1 MEEGLLTNNLPR
13 EGLVS
18 TPELSEEEEW
28 DNDAPE
34 LCGTLNKWTNY
45 IHGWQQRFMALK
57 DGTLVYYKSASETD
71 FGCRG
76 AISVGKAVVQS
87 HELDELRFD
96 VSVGDCVW
104 YLRANTVE
112 ERERWVAGLEIGRRE
127 ELGGTK
133 LRRQGSAMSLSSTTY
148 SSHSANSSKV
158 RHQALSEKLAEC
170 ETFKDILCRQI
181 ETLQSYFDAC
191 SSIATSL
198 STESPAPVAAEDVG
212 AATAGPHRPISSE
225 LLLQHGLHAV
235 DFKGEAITFKATTAG
250 ILATL
255 QYCIEL
261 MGQREDQ
268 LKKRLEREQIARRQA
283 EEKCRQLEATRGEK
297 EVVKVGRTGPD
308 YEEGPHSQLGEDEF
322 YDAVE
327 SALDKLE
334 EELEIKEQLKVFH
347 GQKDSGA
354 NGHKLDPEIEHVTVE
369 QLKYAK
375 IAVGTGDG
383 VWELFADDGEM
394 KMYKREEEV
403 DGMVVDPLKALH
415 TVNRVS
421 ARELCHYFFSP
432 EVRTE
437 WEHTIDSMSVLEEIS
452 PSSLIFQQV
461 HKRVWPT
468 AQRDAVFWSH
478 MRQVE
483 VTPSEAEQGVVDSW
497 IVCNKSCEHPAAPL
511 GQGGC
516 LRVDLTVCFLCQT
529 VVRKGGS
536 RANREDLSCRITYC
550 SVVNPGGWAPAT
562 VLRAVY
568 KREYPRFLKRFT
580 QYVIDKTKTRDIL
593 W

>member
-1 MEEGLLTNNLPR
+1 MDEGLLTNNVPR
-13 EGLVS
+13 EGVVS
-18 TPELSEEEEW
+18 TPELSEEDEW
-28 DNDAPE
+28 DSDAPE

-76 AISVGKAVVQS
+76 AISVGKSVVTS

-112 ERERWVAGLEIGRRE
+112 DRERWVTGLEAGKRGE
-127 ELGGTK
+127 LLGGK
-133 LRRQGSAMSLSSTTY
+133 LKKQGSAMSLSSTTY

-158 RHQALSEKLAEC
+158 RHQALAEKLAEC

-198 STESPAPVAAEDVG
+198 PKDQSTGEDV
-212 AATAGPHRPISSE
+212 ISKTTNGHVSAD
-225 LLLQHGLHAV
+225 LLLQQGLHAV
-235 DFKGEAITFKATTAG
+235 DFKGEAITFKATTTG

-261 MGQREDQ
+261 MGQREEQ
-268 LKKRLEREQIARRQA
+268 LKKRVEREQIARRQA
-283 EEKCRQLEATRGEK
+283 EEKLRQMEAARGEK
-297 EVVKVGRTGPD
+297 EVKVVRAGPD

-327 SALDKLE
+327 TALDE
-334 EELEIKEQLKVFH
+334 YGEELEKKDQLKNLVS
-347 GQKDSGA
+347 QKDSSSS
-354 NGHKLDPEIEHVTVE
+354 GHRLDAEIEHHSTE

-375 IAVGTGDG
+375 IPVGAEG

-415 TVNRVS
+415 TVTHVT

-432 EVRTE
+432 AVRTE

-452 PSSLIFQQV
+452 PTSLIFQQV

-478 MRQVE
+478 MRSVS
-483 VTPSEAEQGVVDSW
+483 VSPSEAEQGIVDSW

-536 RANREDLSCRITYC
+536 KNNREDLSCRITYC

-580 QYVIDKTKTRDIL
+580 QYVIDKTKTREIL

>member
-1 MEEGLLTNNLPR
+1 LLDSLLQEIILDITMPKPPPR
-13 EGLVS
+13 
-18 TPELSEEEEW
+18 
-28 DNDAPE
+28 
-34 LCGTLNKWTNY
+34 
-45 IHGWQQRFMALK
+45 
-57 DGTLVYYKSASETD
+57 KSL
-71 FGCRG
+71 FC
-76 AISVGKAVVQS
+76 
-87 HELDELRFD
+87 
-96 VSVGDCVW
+96 
-104 YLRANTVE
+104 
-112 ERERWVAGLEIGRRE
+112 
-127 ELGGTK
+127 
-133 LRRQGSAMSLSSTTY
+133 
-148 SSHSANSSKV
+148 
-158 RHQALSEKLAEC
+158 
-170 ETFKDILCRQI
+170 
-181 ETLQSYFDAC
+181 
-191 SSIATSL
+191 
-198 STESPAPVAAEDVG
+198 PPVANVARSNDKEVHANPKME
-212 AATAGPHRPISSE
+212 AA
-225 LLLQHGLHAV
+225 
-235 DFKGEAITFKATTAG
+235 
-250 ILATL
+250 
-255 QYCIEL
+255 
-261 MGQREDQ
+261 
-268 LKKRLEREQIARRQA
+268 
-283 EEKCRQLEATRGEK
+283 RGEK
-297 EVVKVGRTGPD
+297 EVKVVRAGPD

-327 SALDKLE
+327 TALDE
-334 EELEIKEQLKVFH
+334 YGEELEKKDQLKNLVS
-347 GQKDSGA
+347 QKDSSSS
-354 NGHKLDPEIEHVTVE
+354 GHRLDAEIEHHSTE

-375 IAVGTGDG
+375 IPVGAEG

-415 TVNRVS
+415 TVTHVT

-432 EVRTE
+432 AVRTE

-452 PSSLIFQQV
+452 PTSLIFQQV

-478 MRQVE
+478 MRSVS
-483 VTPSEAEQGVVDSW
+483 VSPSEAEQGIVDSW

-536 RANREDLSCRITYC
+536 KNNREDLSCRITYC

-580 QYVIDKTKTRDIL
+580 QYVIDKTKTREIL

>member
-1 MEEGLLTNNLPR
+1 LSNNVPR

-28 DNDAPE
+28 ESDAPE

-87 HELDELRFD
+87 HQLDELRFD

-104 YLRANTVE
+104 YLRATTVE
-112 ERERWVAGLEIGRRE
+112 DRERWVAGLEAGRRG
-127 ELGGTK
+127 ELVGGK

-148 SSHSANSSKV
+148 SSHSANSTKV

-198 STESPAPVAAEDVG
+198 STEPSPVVG
-212 AATAGPHRPISSE
+212 EGVPSSATAPHRPISTD

-261 MGQREDQ
+261 MGQREEQ

-283 EEKCRQLEATRGEK
+283 EEKCRQLEAVRGEK
-297 EVVKVGRTGPD
+297 EVKVGRAGPD

-334 EELEIKEQLKVFH
+334 EELEMKEQLKVLV
-347 GQKDSGA
+347 GQKDSGG
-354 NGHKLDPEIEHVTVE
+354 NGHRLDPEIEHNTTE

-375 IAVGTGDG
+375 IPVGPGGGGSEG

-415 TVNRVS
+415 TVTNVT

-432 EVRTE
+432 DVRTE

-483 VTPSEAEQGVVDSW
+483 VTPAEAKQGIVDTW

-529 VVRKGGS
+529 VVREGGS
-536 RANREDLSCRITYC
+536 RDRRDDLSCRITYC

-580 QYVIDKTKTRDIL
+580 QYVIDKTRTRDIL

>member
-1 MEEGLLTNNLPR
+1 
-13 EGLVS
+13 
-18 TPELSEEEEW
+18 
-28 DNDAPE
+28 
-34 LCGTLNKWTNY
+34 
-45 IHGWQQRFMALK
+45 
-57 DGTLVYYKSASETD
+57 
-71 FGCRG
+71 
-76 AISVGKAVVQS
+76 
-87 HELDELRFD
+87 
-96 VSVGDCVW
+96 
-104 YLRANTVE
+104 
-112 ERERWVAGLEIGRRE
+112 VAGLEAGKRG
-127 ELGGTK
+127 ELMGGK

-191 SSIATSL
+191 SSIATSVPK
-198 STESPAPVAAEDVG
+198 TQG
-212 AATAGPHRPISSE
+212 AAGLEAAAPHRPVSAD

-235 DFKGEAITFKATTAG
+235 DFKGEAITFKATTTG

-261 MGQREDQ
+261 MGQREEQ

-283 EEKCRQLEATRGEK
+283 EEKVRQLEATRGEK
-297 EVVKVGRTGPD
+297 EVKVGRAGPD

-334 EELEIKEQLKVFH
+334 EELEMKEQLKVLV
-347 GQKDSGA
+347 GQKDMGS
-354 NGHKLDPEIEHVTVE
+354 NGHRLDAEIKHHSTE

-375 IAVGTGDG
+375 IPVGPGGGGEEG

-415 TVNRVS
+415 TVTDVT

-437 WEHTIDSMSVLEEIS
+437 WEHTIDSMSVLEEINS
-452 PSSLIFQQV
+452 SSLIFQQV

-478 MRQVE
+478 MREVE
-483 VTPSEAEQGVVDSW
+483 VTPSEAEQGIVDSW

-536 RANREDLSCRITYC
+536 KNNRADLSCRITYC

-580 QYVIDKTKTRDIL
+580 QYVIDKTKSREIL

>member
-1 MEEGLLTNNLPR
+1 MDEGLLTNNVPR
-13 EGLVS
+13 EGVVS
-18 TPELSEEEEW
+18 TPELSEEDEW
-28 DNDAPE
+28 DSDAPE

-76 AISVGKAVVQS
+76 AISVGKSVVTS

-112 ERERWVAGLEIGRRE
+112 DRERWVTGLEAGKRGE
-127 ELGGTK
+127 LLGGK
-133 LRRQGSAMSLSSTTY
+133 LKKQGSAMSLSSTTY

-158 RHQALSEKLAEC
+158 RHQALAEKLAEC

-198 STESPAPVAAEDVG
+198 PKDQSTGEDV
-212 AATAGPHRPISSE
+212 ISKTTNGHVSAD
-225 LLLQHGLHAV
+225 LLLQQGLHAV
-235 DFKGEAITFKATTAG
+235 DFKGEAITFKATTTG

-261 MGQREDQ
+261 MGQREEQ
-268 LKKRLEREQIARRQA
+268 LKKRVEREQIARRQA
-283 EEKCRQLEATRGEK
+283 EEKLRQMEAARGEK
-297 EVVKVGRTGPD
+297 EVKVVRAGPD

-327 SALDKLE
+327 TTLDE
-334 EELEIKEQLKVFH
+334 YGEELEKNLVS
-347 GQKDSGA
+347 QKDSSSS
-354 NGHKLDPEIEHVTVE
+354 GHRLDAEIEHHSTE

-375 IAVGTGDG
+375 IPVGAEG

-415 TVNRVS
+415 TVTHVT

-432 EVRTE
+432 AVRTE

-452 PSSLIFQQV
+452 PTSLIFQQV

-478 MRQVE
+478 MRSVS
-483 VTPSEAEQGVVDSW
+483 VSPSEAEQGIVDSW

-536 RANREDLSCRITYC
+536 KNNREDLSCRITYC

-580 QYVIDKTKTRDIL
+580 QYVIDKTKTREIL

>member
-1 MEEGLLTNNLPR
+1 LSNNVPR

-28 DNDAPE
+28 ESDAPE

-87 HELDELRFD
+87 HQLDELRFD

-104 YLRANTVE
+104 YLRATTVE
-112 ERERWVAGLEIGRRE
+112 DRERWVAGLEAGRRG
-127 ELGGTK
+127 ELVGGK

-148 SSHSANSSKV
+148 SSHSANSTKV

-198 STESPAPVAAEDVG
+198 STEPSPVVG
-212 AATAGPHRPISSE
+212 EGVPSSATAPHRPISTD

-261 MGQREDQ
+261 MGQREEQ

-283 EEKCRQLEATRGEK
+283 EEKCRQLEAVRGEK
-297 EVVKVGRTGPD
+297 EVKVGRAGPD

-334 EELEIKEQLKVFH
+334 EELEMKEQLKVLV
-347 GQKDSGA
+347 GQKDSGG
-354 NGHKLDPEIEHVTVE
+354 NGHRLDPEIEHNTTE

-375 IAVGTGDG
+375 IPVGPGGGGSEG

-415 TVNRVS
+415 TVTNVT

-432 EVRTE
+432 DVRTE
-437 WEHTIDSMSVLEEIS
+437 
-452 PSSLIFQQV
+452 
-461 HKRVWPT
+461 
-468 AQRDAVFWSH
+468 
-478 MRQVE
+478 
-483 VTPSEAEQGVVDSW
+483 
-497 IVCNKSCEHPAAPL
+497 
-511 GQGGC
+511 
-516 LRVDLTVCFLCQT
+516 
-529 VVRKGGS
+529 
-536 RANREDLSCRITYC
+536 
-550 SVVNPGGWAPAT
+550 
-562 VLRAVY
+562 
-568 KREYPRFLKRFT
+568 
-580 QYVIDKTKTRDIL
+580 
-593 W
+593 

>member
-1 MEEGLLTNNLPR
+1 MDEGLLTNNIPR
-13 EGLVS
+13 EGVVS
-18 TPELSEEEEW
+18 TPELSEEDEW
-28 DNDAPE
+28 DSDAPE

-76 AISVGKAVVQS
+76 AISVGKSVVTS

-112 ERERWVAGLEIGRRE
+112 DRERWVTGLEAGKRGE
-127 ELGGTK
+127 LLGGK
-133 LRRQGSAMSLSSTTY
+133 LKKQGSAMSLSSTTY

-158 RHQALSEKLAEC
+158 RHQALAEKLAEC

-191 SSIATSL
+191 SAIASSL
-198 STESPAPVAAEDVG
+198 PKDQGTGEGVVSQ
-212 AATAGPHRPISSE
+212 ATHGHVSAD
-225 LLLQHGLHAV
+225 LLLQQGLHAV
-235 DFKGEAITFKATTAG
+235 DFKGEAITFKATTTG

-261 MGQREDQ
+261 MGQREEQ
-268 LKKRLEREQIARRQA
+268 LKKRVEREQIARRQA
-283 EEKCRQLEATRGEK
+283 EEKVRQMEAARGEK
-297 EVVKVGRTGPD
+297 EVKIVRAGPD

-327 SALDKLE
+327 TALDKYG
-334 EELEIKEQLKVFH
+334 EELEKKDQLKVLVS
-347 GQKDSGA
+347 QKDNSS
-354 NGHKLDPEIEHVTVE
+354 NGHRLDAEIEHHSTE

-375 IAVGTGDG
+375 IPVGAEG

-415 TVNRVS
+415 TVTHVT

-432 EVRTE
+432 AVRTE

-452 PSSLIFQQV
+452 PTSLIFQQV

-478 MRQVE
+478 MRSVD
-483 VTPSEAEQGVVDSW
+483 VSPSEAEQGIVDSW

-529 VVRKGGS
+529 VIRKGGS
-536 RANREDLSCRITYC
+536 KNNREDLSCRITYC

-580 QYVIDKTKTRDIL
+580 QYVIDKTKTREIL